1 MTEKRAQEGRLSCA
15 LLMLTPQRA
24 EEGDRMQDHQ
34 YEERQ
39 ERRPVRRPQSKR
51 LVFWRSMLLMVF
63 CGVGLFIPL
72 VIQLWN
78 ISIRDHDFYQQL
90 ATQQQLMDVS
100 VSAHRGEIQ
109 DANGEVLA
117 MSATVYN
124 LILAPKDLMN
134 SVDKNDYENDE
145 GEFEEAAWEEAV
157 DDLRTTIING
167 LAAIRPDLDRADLER
182 RMAKEN
188 SQYEVLLT
196 NLEEEE
202 AQAIRSFIEEQE
214 TGYYLY
220 LTPDTKRYYPFGAL
234 ASQVLG
240 FVNSEGGVYGLEA
253 GYESI
258 LKGTPGRVVTGRTA
272 DNDELYN
279 SYSNYID
286 AVNGYNLTL
295 TIDSTIQSYVEQILE
310 KGIAA
315 YDVRNG
321 GVCIVADPN
330 TMEILAMASSPEF
343 DPNSYSAITDSLL
356 QGELQ
361 TNAQTIYEQL
371 KAENAQKPAGEQ
383 LTDGELQEQAQ
394 SQANSTARETQWRNK
409 GLKEPYEPGSTFK
422 ALVLAAALEEGVVD
436 ESDTFYCPGYY
447 VVNGVRIHCSEH
459 SGHKDQNLA
468 KAVQNS
474 CNPAFMMIGQ
484 RLGAE
489 KFYDYFEAFGMTE
502 PTGIDLPGEEV
513 GLVWDRDYLTS
524 PEGYLSL
531 ATASF
536 GQRFTV
542 TPLQMITAFSAV
554 INGGNLYQPYVVQS
568 VSDASGAVLQ
578 TAEPT
583 LIRQVISE
591 ETSRRCR
598 AILETVVS
606 EGTGGNAYQAG
617 YRIGGK
623 TGSSETIPKEADRTI
638 VSFMGFAPADD
649 PQGIVL
655 LAYDKPQPA
664 TPGGDWSTTG
674 VYISGGNMAAP
685 MAGELMGQ
693 ILDYMD
699 VEKQYT
705 AEESAAVDVSAP
717 RVTGFTVAD
726 AESKLKEKGL
736 SFRTIGEGDTVT
748 SQVPAAGA
756 AVPGGSTV
764 ILYLGGAVPEE
775 TGAVPNVVGLGYEA
789 AKKALEEA
797 GFFMRAGGTST
808 FYGDSSKA
816 QDQSIAAGETVPIG
830 TIVDVQFS
838 TVVEDGY
845 VDLD

>member
-1 MTEKRAQEGRLSCA
+1 MQNRPRWERE
-15 LLMLTPQRA
+15 
-24 EEGDRMQDHQ
+24 DRDS
-34 YEERQ
+34 RID
-39 ERRPVRRPQSKR
+39 RNRQSKR
-51 LVFWRSMLLMVF
+51 LVFRRSLFLMLV

-72 VIQLWN
+72 VIQLWT
-78 ISIRDHDFYQQL
+78 ISIRDHDFYQQR
-90 ATQQQLMDVS
+90 ATDQQLMDVS
-100 VSAHRGEIQ
+100 VSAHRGDIL
-109 DANGEVLA
+109 DANGDVLA

-134 SVDKNDYENDE
+134 SVDRSDYTDE
-145 GEFEEAAWEEAV
+145 EGNEDEEAWSAAV
-157 DDLRTTIING
+157 QELRDEIIDG
-167 LAAIRPDLDRADLER
+167 LMAIRPDLDRADLER

-196 NLEEEE
+196 ELEEEE
-202 AQAIRSFIEEQE
+202 AQAIRTFIEENN

-220 LTPDTKRYYPFGAL
+220 LTPSTKRYYPFGAL

-258 LKGTPGRVVTGRTA
+258 LKGVPGRVVTGRTA
-272 DNDELYN
+272 QNDELYN
-279 SYSNYID
+279 SYSNYVD

-295 TIDSTIQSYVEQILE
+295 TIDSTIQSYAEQILE

-321 GVCIVADPN
+321 GVCIVANPK

-343 DPNSYSAITDSLL
+343 DPNNYSAIMDSLL
-356 QGELQ
+356 QGEASSNVQ
-361 TNAQTIYEQL
+361 GIYEQL
-371 KAENAQKPAGEQ
+371 KAENAQKPAEEQ
-383 LTDGELQEQAQ
+383 LTDAELQQQAQ
-394 SQANSTARETQWRNK
+394 SQANAAVRETQWLNK
-409 GLKEPYEPGSTFK
+409 GLREPYEPGSTFK
-422 ALVLAAALEEGVVD
+422 ALVLAAALEEGVVS

-447 VVNGVRIHCSEH
+447 EVNGVRIYCSERTGKH
-459 SGHKDQNLA
+459 GNQTLA
-468 KAVQNS
+468 EAVQNS

-489 KFYDYFEAFGMTE
+489 KFYDYFEAFGMKE
-502 PTGIDLPGEEV
+502 KTGIDLPGELT
-513 GLVWDRDYLTS
+513 GLVWDRDYITS
-524 PEGYLSL
+524 LEGYLSL

-542 TPLQMITAFSAV
+542 TPIQMITAFSAV

-568 VSDASGAVLQ
+568 ISDASGAVIQ
-578 TAEPT
+578 NTEPT
-583 LIRQVISE
+583 LIRQVVSE

-623 TGSSETIPKEADRTI
+623 TGSSETIPKEDDRTI

-649 PQGIVL
+649 PEIIVL

-664 TPGGDWSTTG
+664 SPGGNWSTTG

-685 MAGELMGQ
+685 MAGEVIAQ
-693 ILDYMD
+693 ILDYLN

-705 AEESAAVDVSAP
+705 AEESAAVDVTTP
-717 RVTGFTVAD
+717 QVTGYAVAD
-726 AESKLKEKGL
+726 AEARLSNKGL
-736 SFRTIGEGDTVT
+736 SYRTIGEGDVVT
-748 SQVPAAGA
+748 SQVPAANS

-764 ILYLGGAVPEE
+764 ILYLGGAAPEE
-775 TGAVPNVVGLGYEA
+775 TGTVPNVVGQSYEA
-789 AKKALEEA
+789 AKNALEAA
-797 GFFMRAGGTST
+797 GFFMRATGTST
-808 FYGDSSKA
+808 FYTNSSRA
-816 QDQSIAAGETVPIG
+816 QSQSVAGGETAAIG
-830 TIVDVQFS
+830 TVIDVQFS

-845 VDLD
+845 AGLD

>member
-1 MTEKRAQEGRLSCA
+1 MERTRGRE
-15 LLMLTPQRA
+15 PERQRNT
-24 EEGDRMQDHQ
+24 
-34 YEERQ
+34 Q
-39 ERRPVRRPQSKR
+39 ERRHRSNR
-51 LVFWRSMLLMVF
+51 LVLRRSLILMLV

-72 VIQLWN
+72 VVQLWG
-78 ISIRDHDFYQQL
+78 IAIRDHDFYQEK
-90 ATQQQLMDVS
+90 ASNQQLMDVS
-100 VSAHRGEIQ
+100 VSAHRGEIR

-117 MSATVYN
+117 MSATVYD

-134 SVDKNDYENDE
+134 SVDQDDFEDE
-145 GEFEEAAWEEAV
+145 DGNFDEDAWRAAV
-157 DDLRTTIING
+157 DDLRGEIIDG
-167 LAAIRPDLDRADLER
+167 LMTVRPDLDRADLER
-182 RMAKEN
+182 RMVKEE
-188 SQYEVLLT
+188 SQYERLLT
-196 NLEEEE
+196 ELEEEE
-202 AQAIRSFIEEQE
+202 AQAIRTFIEEND

-220 LTPDTKRYYPFGAL
+220 LTPSTKRYYPFGAL

-253 GYESI
+253 GYEDL
-258 LKGTPGRVVTGRTA
+258 LKGIPGRVVTGRTA
-272 DNDELYN
+272 ENDELYN

-286 AVNGYNLTL
+286 AVNGYDLTL
-295 TIDSTIQSYVEQILE
+295 TIDSTIQSYAEQILE

-315 YDVRNG
+315 YDIRNG

-343 DPNSYSAITDSLL
+343 DPNSYSAVIDSLL
-356 QGELQ
+356 QGEIQ
-361 TNAQTIYEQL
+361 TDAPAIYEQL
-371 KAENAQKPAGEQ
+371 KAENAQKPVEEQ
-383 LTDGELQEQAQ
+383 LTDAELQQKAQ
-394 SQANSTARETQWRNK
+394 SQATASARETQWRNK

-422 ALVLAAALEEGVVD
+422 ALVLAAALEEGVVS

-447 VVNGVRIHCSEH
+447 VVNGVRINCSEH

-568 VSDASGAVLQ
+568 VTDASGAQ
-578 TAEPT
+578 IQSNEPT
-583 LIRQVISE
+583 LVRQVVSE
-591 ETSRRCR
+591 ETSQRCR

-623 TGSSETIPKEADRTI
+623 TGSSETIPKEDDRTI

-649 PQGIVL
+649 PEIIVL

-664 TPGGDWSTTG
+664 TPGSDWSTTG

-685 MAGELMGQ
+685 MAGELIGQ
-693 ILDYMD
+693 ILDYLD

-705 AEESAAVDVSAP
+705 AEESAAVDVTTP
-717 RVTGFTVAD
+717 RVTGYTVAD
-726 AESKLKEKGL
+726 AESRLEAKGL
-736 SFRTIGEGDTVT
+736 SFRTVGEGDVVT
-748 SQVPAAGA
+748 GQVPAANA

-764 ILYLGGAVPEE
+764 ILYLGGAAPEE
-775 TGAVPNVVGLGYEA
+775 TGTVPNVVGLSYEA
-789 AKKALEEA
+789 AKKTLEDA

-816 QDQSIAAGETVPIG
+816 QNQSVAFGETAAIG

-845 VDLD
+845 AGLD

>member
-1 MTEKRAQEGRLSCA
+1 MQNRPRWERE
-15 LLMLTPQRA
+15 
-24 EEGDRMQDHQ
+24 DRDS
-34 YEERQ
+34 RID
-39 ERRPVRRPQSKR
+39 RNRQSKR
-51 LVFWRSMLLMVF
+51 LVFRRSLFLMLV

-72 VIQLWN
+72 VIQLWT
-78 ISIRDHDFYQQL
+78 ISIRDHDFYQQR
-90 ATQQQLMDVS
+90 ATDQQLMDVS
-100 VSAHRGEIQ
+100 VSAHRGDIL
-109 DANGEVLA
+109 DANGDVLA

-134 SVDKNDYENDE
+134 SVDQSDYTDE
-145 GEFEEAAWEEAV
+145 EGNEDEEAWRAAV
-157 DDLRTTIING
+157 QELRDEIIDG
-167 LAAIRPDLDRADLER
+167 LMAIRPDLDRADLER

-196 NLEEEE
+196 ELEEEE
-202 AQAIRSFIEEQE
+202 AQAIRTFIEENK

-220 LTPDTKRYYPFGAL
+220 LTPSTKRYYPFGDL

-240 FVNSEGGVYGLEA
+240 FVNSEGGAYGLEA
-253 GYESI
+253 KYEEI
-258 LKGTPGRVVTGRTA
+258 LKGIPGRVVTGRTA
-272 DNDELYN
+272 ENDELYN
-279 SYSNYID
+279 SYSNYVD

-295 TIDSTIQSYVEQILE
+295 TIDSTIQSYAEQILA

-315 YDVRNG
+315 YDVQNG
-321 GVCIVADPN
+321 GVCIVANPK

-343 DPNSYSAITDSLL
+343 DPNNYSAIMDSLL
-356 QGELQ
+356 QEEATSNVQG
-361 TNAQTIYEQL
+361 IYEQL
-371 KAENAQKPAGEQ
+371 KAENDQKPAEEQ
-383 LTDGELQEQAQ
+383 LTDAELQQQAQ
-394 SQANSTARETQWRNK
+394 SQANAAVRETQWRNK
-409 GLKEPYEPGSTFK
+409 GLSEPYEPGSTFK
-422 ALVLAAALEEGVVD
+422 ALVLAAALEEGVVS

-447 VVNGVRIHCSEH
+447 EVNGVRIYCSERTGKH
-459 SGHKDQNLA
+459 GNQTLA
-468 KAVQNS
+468 EAVQNS

-568 VSDASGAVLQ
+568 VTDASGAQ
-578 TAEPT
+578 IQSNEPT
-583 LIRQVISE
+583 LVRQVVSE

-606 EGTGGNAYQAG
+606 EGTGHNAYQAG

-623 TGSSETIPKEADRTI
+623 TGSSETIPKEDDRTI

-649 PQGIVL
+649 PEIIVL

-664 TPGGDWSTTG
+664 TPGGNWSTTG

-685 MAGELMGQ
+685 MAGEVIAQ
-693 ILDYMD
+693 ILDYLD

-705 AEESAAVDVSAP
+705 AEESAAVDVTTP
-717 RVTGFTVAD
+717 QVTGYTVAD
-726 AESKLKEKGL
+726 AEARLSNKGL
-736 SFRTIGEGDTVT
+736 SYRTIGEGDVVT
-748 SQVPAAGA
+748 SQVPAANS

-764 ILYLGGAVPEE
+764 ILYLGGAAPEE
-775 TGAVPNVVGLGYEA
+775 TGTVPNVVGQSYEA
-789 AKKALEEA
+789 AKNALEAA
-797 GFFMRAGGTST
+797 GFFMRATGTST
-808 FYGDSSKA
+808 FYTNSSRA
-816 QDQSIAAGETVPIG
+816 QSQSVAGGETAAIG
-830 TIVDVQFS
+830 TVIDVQFS

-845 VDLD
+845 AGLD

>member
-1 MTEKRAQEGRLSCA
+1 MQNRPRRERE
-15 LLMLTPQRA
+15 
-24 EEGDRMQDHQ
+24 DRDS
-34 YEERQ
+34 RID
-39 ERRPVRRPQSKR
+39 RNRQSKR
-51 LVFWRSMLLMVF
+51 LVFRRSLILMLV

-78 ISIRDHDFYQQL
+78 ISIRDHDFYQQR

-100 VSAHRGEIQ
+100 VSAHRGEIR

-117 MSATVYN
+117 MSATVYK

-134 SVDKNDYENDE
+134 SVPKSAYTDE
-145 GEFEEAAWEEAV
+145 DGNTDEAAKEAAIQE
-157 DDLRTTIING
+157 LRDTVIDG
-167 LAAIRPDLDRADLER
+167 LMAIRPDLDRADLER

-196 NLEEEE
+196 DLEEEE
-202 AQAIRSFIEEQE
+202 AQAIRDFIEENN

-220 LTPDTKRYYPFGAL
+220 LTPGTKRYYPFGAL

-253 GYESI
+253 GYESV
-258 LKGTPGRVVTGRTA
+258 LKGIPGRVVTGRTA
-272 DNDELYN
+272 ENDELYN
-279 SYSNYID
+279 SYSNFVD
-286 AVNGYNLTL
+286 AVNGYDLTL
-295 TIDSTIQSYVEQILE
+295 TIDSTIQSYAEQILE
-310 KGIAA
+310 KGIKA

-321 GVCIVADPN
+321 GVCIVANPK

-343 DPNSYSAITDSLL
+343 DPNNYSAILDSLL
-356 QGELQ
+356 QEEANSNVQG
-361 TNAQTIYEQL
+361 IYEQL
-371 KAENAQKPAGEQ
+371 KTENAQKPADEQ
-383 LTDGELQEQAQ
+383 LTDAELQQQAQ
-394 SQANSTARETQWRNK
+394 SQANAAVRETQWLNK
-409 GLKEPYEPGSTFK
+409 GLREPYEPGSTFK
-422 ALVLAAALEEGVVD
+422 ALVLAAALEEGVVS
-436 ESDTFYCPGYY
+436 ENDTFYCPGYY
-447 VVNGVRIHCSEH
+447 VVNNTRINCSKHE
-459 SGHKDQNLA
+459 GHGQQTLA
-468 KAVQNS
+468 EAVQNS

-489 KFYDYFEAFGMTE
+489 KFYDYFEAFGMKE
-502 PTGIDLPGEEV
+502 KTGIDLPGELT

-524 PEGYLSL
+524 LEGYLSL

-568 VSDASGAVLQ
+568 ISDASGAVIQ
-578 TAEPT
+578 NNEPT
-583 LIRQVISE
+583 LIRQVVSQ
-591 ETSRRCR
+591 ETSERCR

-649 PQGIVL
+649 PEIIVL

-664 TPGGDWSTTG
+664 SPGSNYSTTG

-685 MAGELMGQ
+685 MAGEVIAQ
-693 ILDYMD
+693 ILDYLD

-705 AEESAAVDVSAP
+705 KEESAAVDVTTP

-726 AESKLKEKGL
+726 AEAKLKDKGL
-736 SFRTIGEGDTVT
+736 GFRTIGEGDVVT
-748 SQVPAAGA
+748 SQVPAANSS
-756 AVPGGSTV
+756 VPGGSTV

-775 TGAVPNVVGLGYEA
+775 TGTVPNVVGQSYET
-789 AKKALEEA
+789 AKKTLEAA
-797 GFFMRAGGTST
+797 GFFMRATGTST
-808 FYGDSSKA
+808 FYTNSSRA
-816 QDQSIAAGETVPIG
+816 QSQSVAYGETAAIG
-830 TIVDVQFS
+830 TVIDVQFS
-838 TVVEDGY
+838 TTVEDGY
-845 VDLD
+845 AGLN

>member
-1 MTEKRAQEGRLSCA
+1 MQNRPRWERE
-15 LLMLTPQRA
+15 
-24 EEGDRMQDHQ
+24 DRDS
-34 YEERQ
+34 RID
-39 ERRPVRRPQSKR
+39 RNRQSKR
-51 LVFWRSMLLMVF
+51 LVFRRSLFLMLV

-72 VIQLWN
+72 VIQLWT
-78 ISIRDHDFYQQL
+78 ISIRDHDFYQQR
-90 ATQQQLMDVS
+90 ATDQQLMDVS
-100 VSAHRGEIQ
+100 VSAHRGDIL
-109 DANGEVLA
+109 DANGDVLA

-134 SVDKNDYENDE
+134 SVDRSDYTDE
-145 GEFEEAAWEEAV
+145 EGNEDEEAWSAAV
-157 DDLRTTIING
+157 QELRDEIIDG
-167 LAAIRPDLDRADLER
+167 LMAIRPDLDRADLER

-196 NLEEEE
+196 ELEEEE
-202 AQAIRSFIEEQE
+202 AQAIRTFIEENK

-220 LTPDTKRYYPFGAL
+220 LTPSTKRYYPFGAL

-258 LKGTPGRVVTGRTA
+258 LKGVPGRVVTGRTA
-272 DNDELYN
+272 QNDELYN
-279 SYSNYID
+279 SYSNYVD

-295 TIDSTIQSYVEQILE
+295 TIDSTIQSYAEQILE

-321 GVCIVADPN
+321 GVCIVANPK

-343 DPNSYSAITDSLL
+343 DPNNYSAIMDSLL
-356 QGELQ
+356 QGEASSNVQ
-361 TNAQTIYEQL
+361 GIYEQL
-371 KAENAQKPAGEQ
+371 KAENAQKPAEEQ
-383 LTDGELQEQAQ
+383 LTDAELQQQAQ
-394 SQANSTARETQWRNK
+394 SQANAAVRETQWLNK
-409 GLKEPYEPGSTFK
+409 GLREPYEPGSTFK
-422 ALVLAAALEEGVVD
+422 ALVLAAALEEGVVS

-447 VVNGVRIHCSEH
+447 EVNGVRIHCSERTGKH
-459 SGHKDQNLA
+459 GNQTLA
-468 KAVQNS
+468 EAVQNS

-489 KFYDYFEAFGMTE
+489 KFYDYFEAFGMKE
-502 PTGIDLPGEEV
+502 KTGIDLPGELT
-513 GLVWDRDYLTS
+513 GLVWDRDYITS
-524 PEGYLSL
+524 LEGYLSL

-542 TPLQMITAFSAV
+542 TPIQMITAFSAV

-568 VSDASGAVLQ
+568 ISDASGAVIQ
-578 TAEPT
+578 NTEPT
-583 LIRQVISE
+583 LIRQVVSE

-623 TGSSETIPKEADRTI
+623 TGSSETIPKEDDRTI

-649 PQGIVL
+649 PEIIVL

-664 TPGGDWSTTG
+664 SPGSNWSTTG

-685 MAGELMGQ
+685 MAGEVIAQ
-693 ILDYMD
+693 ILDYLD

-705 AEESAAVDVSAP
+705 AEESAAVDVTTP
-717 RVTGFTVAD
+717 QVTGYTVAD
-726 AESKLKEKGL
+726 AETRLSNKGL
-736 SFRTIGEGDTVT
+736 SYRTIGEGDVVT
-748 SQVPAAGA
+748 SQVPAANS

-764 ILYLGGAVPEE
+764 ILYLGGAAPEE
-775 TGAVPNVVGLGYEA
+775 TGTVPNVVGQSYEA
-789 AKKALEEA
+789 AKNALEAA
-797 GFFMRAGGTST
+797 GFFMRATGTST
-808 FYGDSSKA
+808 FYTNSSRA
-816 QDQSIAAGETVPIG
+816 QSQSVAGGETAAIG
-830 TIVDVQFS
+830 TVIDVQFS

-845 VDLD
+845 AGLD

>member
-1 MTEKRAQEGRLSCA
+1 MQNRPRWERE
-15 LLMLTPQRA
+15 
-24 EEGDRMQDHQ
+24 DRDS
-34 YEERQ
+34 RID
-39 ERRPVRRPQSKR
+39 RNRQSKR
-51 LVFWRSMLLMVF
+51 LVFRRSLFLMLV

-72 VIQLWN
+72 VIQLWT
-78 ISIRDHDFYQQL
+78 ISIRDHDFYQQR
-90 ATQQQLMDVS
+90 ATDQQLMDVS
-100 VSAHRGEIQ
+100 VSAHRGDIL
-109 DANGEVLA
+109 DANGDVRA
-117 MSATVYN
+117 MAATVYN

-134 SVDKNDYENDE
+134 SVDRSDYTDE
-145 GEFEEAAWEEAV
+145 EGNEDEEAWSAAV
-157 DDLRTTIING
+157 QELRDEIIDG
-167 LAAIRPDLDRADLER
+167 LMAIRPDLDRADLER

-196 NLEEEE
+196 ELEEEE
-202 AQAIRSFIEEQE
+202 AQAIRTFIEENN

-220 LTPDTKRYYPFGAL
+220 LTPSTKRYYPFGAL

-258 LKGTPGRVVTGRTA
+258 LKGVPGRVVTGRTA
-272 DNDELYN
+272 QNDELYN
-279 SYSNYID
+279 SYSNYVD

-295 TIDSTIQSYVEQILE
+295 TIDSTIQSYAEQILE

-321 GVCIVADPN
+321 GVCIVANPK

-343 DPNSYSAITDSLL
+343 DPNNYSAIMDSLL
-356 QGELQ
+356 QGEASSNVQ
-361 TNAQTIYEQL
+361 GIYEQL
-371 KAENAQKPAGEQ
+371 KAENAQKPAEEQ
-383 LTDGELQEQAQ
+383 LTDAELQQQAQ
-394 SQANSTARETQWRNK
+394 SQANAAVRETQWLNK
-409 GLKEPYEPGSTFK
+409 GLREPYEPGSTFK
-422 ALVLAAALEEGVVD
+422 ALVLAAALEEGVVS

-447 VVNGVRIHCSEH
+447 EVNGVRIYCSERTGKH
-459 SGHKDQNLA
+459 GNQTLA
-468 KAVQNS
+468 EAVQNS

-489 KFYDYFEAFGMTE
+489 KFYDYFEAFGMKE
-502 PTGIDLPGEEV
+502 KTGIDLPGELT
-513 GLVWDRDYLTS
+513 GLVWDRDYITS
-524 PEGYLSL
+524 LEGYLSL

-542 TPLQMITAFSAV
+542 TPIQMITAFSAV

-568 VSDASGAVLQ
+568 ISDASGAVIQ
-578 TAEPT
+578 NTEPT
-583 LIRQVISE
+583 LIRQVVSE

-623 TGSSETIPKEADRTI
+623 TGSSETIPKEDDRTI

-649 PQGIVL
+649 PEIIVL

-664 TPGGDWSTTG
+664 SPGSNWSTTG

-685 MAGELMGQ
+685 MAGEVIAQ
-693 ILDYMD
+693 ILDYLD

-705 AEESAAVDVSAP
+705 AEESAAVDVTTP
-717 RVTGFTVAD
+717 QVTGYTVAD
-726 AESKLKEKGL
+726 AEARLSNKGL
-736 SFRTIGEGDTVT
+736 SYRTIGEGDVVT
-748 SQVPAAGA
+748 SQVPAANS

-764 ILYLGGAVPEE
+764 ILYLGGAAPEE
-775 TGAVPNVVGLGYEA
+775 TGTVPNVVGQSYEA
-789 AKKALEEA
+789 AKNALEAA
-797 GFFMRAGGTST
+797 GFFMRATGTST
-808 FYGDSSKA
+808 FYTNSSRA
-816 QDQSIAAGETVPIG
+816 QSQSVAGGETAAIG
-830 TIVDVQFS
+830 TVIDVQFS

-845 VDLD
+845 AGLD

>member
-1 MTEKRAQEGRLSCA
+1 MQNRPRWERE
-15 LLMLTPQRA
+15 
-24 EEGDRMQDHQ
+24 DRDS
-34 YEERQ
+34 RID
-39 ERRPVRRPQSKR
+39 RNRQSKR
-51 LVFWRSMLLMVF
+51 LVFRRSLFLMLV

-72 VIQLWN
+72 VIQLWT
-78 ISIRDHDFYQQL
+78 ISIRDHDFYQQR
-90 ATQQQLMDVS
+90 ATDQQLMDVS
-100 VSAHRGEIQ
+100 VSAHRGDIL
-109 DANGEVLA
+109 DANGDVLA

-134 SVDKNDYENDE
+134 SVDRSDYTDE
-145 GEFEEAAWEEAV
+145 EGNEDEEAWSAAV
-157 DDLRTTIING
+157 QELRDEIIDG
-167 LAAIRPDLDRADLER
+167 LMAIRPDLDRADLER

-196 NLEEEE
+196 ELEEEE
-202 AQAIRSFIEEQE
+202 AQAIRTFIEENK

-220 LTPDTKRYYPFGAL
+220 LTPSTKRYYPFGAL

-258 LKGTPGRVVTGRTA
+258 LKGVPGRVVTGRTA
-272 DNDELYN
+272 QNDELYN
-279 SYSNYID
+279 SYSNYVD

-295 TIDSTIQSYVEQILE
+295 TIDSTIQSYAEQILE

-321 GVCIVADPN
+321 GVCIVANPK

-343 DPNSYSAITDSLL
+343 DPNNYSAIMDSLL
-356 QGELQ
+356 QGEASSNVQ
-361 TNAQTIYEQL
+361 GIYEQL
-371 KAENAQKPAGEQ
+371 KAENDQKSAEEQ
-383 LTDGELQEQAQ
+383 LTDAELQQQAQ
-394 SQANSTARETQWRNK
+394 SQANAAVRETQWRNK
-409 GLKEPYEPGSTFK
+409 GLREPYEPGSTFK
-422 ALVLAAALEEGVVD
+422 ALVLAAALEEGVVS

-447 VVNGVRIHCSEH
+447 EVNGVRIYCSERTGKH
-459 SGHKDQNLA
+459 GNQTLA
-468 KAVQNS
+468 EAVQNS

-489 KFYDYFEAFGMTE
+489 KFYDYFEAFGMKE
-502 PTGIDLPGEEV
+502 KTGIDLPGELT
-513 GLVWDRDYLTS
+513 GLVWDRDYITS
-524 PEGYLSL
+524 LEGYLSL

-542 TPLQMITAFSAV
+542 TPIQMITAFSAV

-568 VSDASGAVLQ
+568 ISDASGAVIQ
-578 TAEPT
+578 NTEPT
-583 LIRQVISE
+583 LIRQVVSE

-623 TGSSETIPKEADRTI
+623 TGSSETIPKEDDRTI

-649 PQGIVL
+649 PEIIVL

-664 TPGGDWSTTG
+664 SPGSNWSTTG

-685 MAGELMGQ
+685 MAGEVIAQ
-693 ILDYMD
+693 ILDYLD

-705 AEESAAVDVSAP
+705 AEESAAVDVTTP
-717 RVTGFTVAD
+717 QVTGYTVAD
-726 AESKLKEKGL
+726 AETRLSNKGL
-736 SFRTIGEGDTVT
+736 SYRTIGEGDVVT
-748 SQVPAAGA
+748 SQVPAANS

-764 ILYLGGAVPEE
+764 ILYLGGATPEE
-775 TGAVPNVVGLGYEA
+775 TGTVPNIVGQSYEA
-789 AKKALEEA
+789 AKNALEAA
-797 GFFMRAGGTST
+797 GFFMRATGTST
-808 FYGDSSKA
+808 FYTNSSRA
-816 QDQSIAAGETVPIG
+816 QSQSVAGGETAAIG
-830 TIVDVQFS
+830 TVIDVQFS
-838 TVVEDGY
+838 TVVEDSYAG
-845 VDLD
+845 LD